1 MNDLAIGE
9 IVYDQDGR
17 SYELVAHIGGGG
29 QGRIYTTTK
38 SDVLVKVFN
47 LSSANPVES
56 VQRVRRMPFAGLS
69 VTPPMSILESRPGYT
84 LKFQND
90 MTVARNLRFAG
101 HRVHPKDFWMDSG
114 GLSRRLSLA
123 MRAALVVEQLHAR
136 GVVYGDLNNVNVMVS
151 DDSEH
156 DAVTIIDL
164 DNAAYSGTPPSGWYT
179 PWFSAPEVAN
189 GDDTS
194 FASDDF
200 SLAILVFELI
210 TMVHP
215 FYSGKRAMGAPVGG
229 ADDRAGQ
236 RCLLP
241 SSIDPNDDSNRC
253 DSYPVSTAERLIAEP
268 LMALLRRSLGKG
280 RTNPRARATA
290 AELRAATF
298 ACFADVVVCEDCG
311 WSYGY
316 SLARTCPDCGHDS
329 PTVEIRLTIP
339 GATEPAWRLRVGATQ
354 RTFDL
359 SMAFPMLARLQRIPG
374 LYRIDLV
381 AQRTNIRARPHDD
394 ARIQVSP
401 FVRPGEILSLE
412 GFGDLNIDV
421 GVR

>member
-1 MNDLAIGE
+1 
-9 IVYDQDGR
+9 
-17 SYELVAHIGGGG
+17 
-29 QGRIYTTTK
+29 
-38 SDVLVKVFN
+38 
-47 LSSANPVES
+47 
-56 VQRVRRMPFAGLS
+56 
-69 VTPPMSILESRPGYT
+69 
-84 LKFQND
+84 
-90 MTVARNLRFAG
+90 
-101 HRVHPKDFWMDSG
+101 MDSG

-298 ACFADVVVCEDCG
+298 ACFADVVVCEHRG

-316 SLARTCPDCGHDS
+316 SSPGPARTAAT
-329 PTVEIRLTIP
+329 TVPPSRS
-339 GATEPAWRLRVGATQ
+339 G
-354 RTFDL
+354 
-359 SMAFPMLARLQRIPG
+359 
-374 LYRIDLV
+374 
-381 AQRTNIRARPHDD
+381 
-394 ARIQVSP
+394 SP
-401 FVRPGEILSLE
+401 FLEQPTRMEASLSGRHSAHSTFRWRSQCWLVCSASQACTE
-412 GFGDLNIDV
+412 STL
-421 GVR
+421 